1 MRNALSIGMVLCLS
15 ASIILFGAAGFEHA
29 TVVFVVA
36 GLLGLLWAGKLVLAR
51 EVHWTRSPMHW
62 PVLGFLVYAI
72 IDYTGSPVEHASRIE
87 LFQVL
92 LYGFVYFFVVQNLA
106 HRQERTWLIGA
117 LLVLGS
123 LQAMFGIWQAYSG
136 AKTIFGYERPEGY
149 LLRASGTYICPN
161 HLAGL
166 LEMLLGLAL
175 AKLAFQ
181 HGKGHGSIQQVALKK
196 FLLGYAAVVIVAG
209 ILHSLSRGGWVA
221 TAAGI
226 LGFVIWATFRARSR
240 WPRIALGVAI
250 AGTFATM
257 LFNVAAVRNYVALTF
272 TENQPGASVSDPTLG
287 GRTMYWQST
296 FKIIQENPLFGTG
309 AGTWNYMQQKHRHP
323 GMQMNPEYA
332 HNDILQLMSDYGI
345 FGFSLVLA
353 ALACFYWQATRIVR
367 RGVTSEQRA
376 FAIGAILA
384 VSMMLI
390 HSWFDFN
397 LHIPANAM
405 VFVALLGMV
414 AGIEVPSSSAQ
425 RIEMQPAFRYAGAGA
440 LVLLAIGIAWQV
452 VPAGIS
458 HRHVIVGTALKEQLR
473 WDEAKEAF
481 QQAIRWDSRFPEAY
495 RKLGEVCRNQAQFR
509 IAPDRAAERLE
520 LAREAVR
527 CFETSLLLNPYQ
539 TDVILKLGSACELV
553 GDVAKAK
560 QAYERATV
568 VDPQS
573 ARAYVAYGVFLRKQ
587 GQDQLASQVFEKS
600 RQVTWWADRQA
611 AITLEEVRLSEQ
623 GQ

>member
-15 ASIILFGAAGFEHA
+15 ASIILFGSAGFEHA
-29 TVVFVVA
+29 TIIFVVA
-36 GLLGLLWAGKLVLAR
+36 GLLGLLWAAKLVTAR

-62 PVLGFLVYAI
+62 PVLGFLIYAI

-92 LYGFVYFFVVQNLA
+92 LYGFVYFFAAQNLS
-106 HRQERTWLIGA
+106 HRQERTWLIGT
-117 LLVLGS
+117 LLVVGS
-123 LQAMFGIWQAYSG
+123 LEAMFGIWQVYTA

-149 LLRASGTYICPN
+149 ILRASGTYICPN

-196 FLLGYAAVVIVAG
+196 FLLAYAAVVIVAG

-221 TAAGI
+221 SSAGI
-226 LGFVIWATFRARSR
+226 LGFVIWASFRARSR
-240 WPRIALGVAI
+240 WPRIAIGLAI
-250 AGTFATM
+250 AGAFAVM
-257 LFNVAAVRNYVALTF
+257 LFNVSAVRNYVALTF
-272 TENQPGASVSDPTLG
+272 TENQPGASVNDPTLG
-287 GRTMYWQST
+287 GRTMYWHST
-296 FKIIQENPLFGTG
+296 LKIIQENPVFGTG
-309 AGTWNYMQQKHRHP
+309 AGTWNHMQQKHRHP

-332 HNDILQLMSDYGI
+332 HNDVLQLMSDYGL
-345 FGFSLVLA
+345 FGFGLVLA
-353 ALACFYWQATRIVR
+353 ALVCFYWQATRVAKK
-367 RGVTSEQRA
+367 GVTSEQRA
-376 FAIGAILA
+376 FAIGAVLA
-384 VSMMLI
+384 VSMMLV

-405 VFVALLGMV
+405 MFVTILGMV
-414 AGIEVPSSSAQ
+414 AGIEVPSSRAE
-425 RIEMQPAFRYAGAGA
+425 RIELQPVFRYAGATV
-440 LVLLAIGIAWQV
+440 LVLLGIGIAWQV
-452 VPAGIS
+452 IPAGLA
-458 HRHVIVGTALKEQLR
+458 HRHVVTGVALKQQLR
-473 WDEAKEAF
+473 WDEAKESF
-481 QQAIRWDSRFPEAY
+481 HKAIRWDSKFPEAY
-495 RKLGEVCRNQAQFR
+495 RHLGELCRNQAQFR

-527 CFETSLLLNPYQ
+527 YLEKSLQLNAYQ

-560 QAYERATV
+560 QAYERATL

-587 GQDQLASQVFEKS
+587 GQDQLASEVFAKS
-600 RQVTWWADRQA
+600 RQVTWWADLPA
-611 AITLEEVRLSEQ
+611 AITLEEVRLSDQAE
-623 GQ
+623 